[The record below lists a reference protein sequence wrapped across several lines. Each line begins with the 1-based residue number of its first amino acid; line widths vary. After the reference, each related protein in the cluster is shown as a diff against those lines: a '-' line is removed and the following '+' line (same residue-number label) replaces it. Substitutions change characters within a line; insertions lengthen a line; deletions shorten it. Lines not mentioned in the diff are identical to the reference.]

1 MATITTNTQLKLI
14 SQLSDI
20 GNIGGDDLI
29 LVQRGLKSYKSNY
42 SNFINGLP
50 DNSTIEVSGG
60 KLSVKS
66 TPLNTSQIVDGSISI
81 QKLGELSENTVI
93 GNLAGGDNP
102 EEIGIET
109 SITGSEKKLVTS
121 SAILSYIEDTLS
133 DITSSINQLAILE
146 EQRPN
151 GVYADGAT
159 VERDLTPTVYDSKT
173 YEETINTQGANNHK
187 LQFVQ
192 RNINT
197 MVLNQ
202 GTIVENFNGSGRNFR
217 LKPGTYYIKAKAW
230 ADDHIMSLIRLKRH
244 NVADTQYGTKY
255 ISYVCQTT
263 SDDRRTVTYF
273 DCILYV
279 DGSDSEN
286 KRTFSFEQGL
296 YEHNMNTDLGRP
308 YQLGSLPEVYFRAEF
323 LKIG

>member
-42 SNFINGLP
+42 SNLINGLP
-50 DNSTIEVSGG
+50 DNSTIEVNGG

-66 TPLNTSQIVDGSISI
+66 TPLDTSQIVNGSIGI
-81 QKLGELSENTVI
+81 QKLDSLSENTVI

-102 EEIGIET
+102 EEVSIET
-109 SITGSEKKLVTS
+109 TLTGSSTRIVRSDAIKNYIDQQINNTTS
-121 SAILSYIEDTLS
+121 NY
-133 DITSSINQLAILE
+133 LAILE
-146 EQRPN
+146 EQQLN

-159 VERDLTPTVYDSKT
+159 EERNLTPTVYDSKT
-173 YEETINTQGANNHK
+173 YDEDINRQGNKTSN
-187 LQFVQ
+187 LQFFQ
-192 RNINT
+192 RRINT

-217 LKPGTYYIKAKAW
+217 LKPGKYHIKATSW
-230 ADDHIMSLIRLKRH
+230 ADDHGMSLIRLKRH
-244 NVADTQYGTKY
+244 NVDDTQYGTKY

-263 SDDRRTVTYF
+263 SDDRRSVTYF

-296 YEHNMNTDLGRP
+296 YEHNQNTDLGRP
-308 YQLGSLPEVYFRAEF
+308 YQLGSLPEVYFRVEI